1 MLLKWRVP
9 KTIQWVVKLF
19 SIMLLVF
26 TLFRLSTYIAFHP
39 DNVTIIDALPSFA
52 LGIAFDIRW
61 ICYLLLPIVL
71 FSYVPGFSPYSSIA
85 ARKFWTSYLAAAT
98 FVIIFFFGADY
109 GHFAYVSTRL
119 NASALNFAEDAKISA
134 EMLWESYPLFWILL
148 ALVVAGYIFY
158 RLYTRTHQRV
168 EQANSKK
175 EIIYRR
181 NWYILV
187 TVAMGLGIYGSFTF
201 HPLKRDD
208 AFTLQDNFKAYLAL
222 NPLQNFFTTL
232 RFRKPQ
238 VENLRAR
245 EYYPLISDFLQLDKG
260 TDNYTRSVFPGS
272 GSLESTPN
280 VVLVVCESFS
290 MYKTSMSG
298 NPLNTTPYFN
308 QLTQNGVFFN
318 RCFTPHFATAR
329 GMFATLTGI
338 PDVQMSKFS
347 TRNPESLDQH
357 TIINDFEDYN
367 KHYFLG
373 GSSEFNNYRGLIA
386 NISGVKIHEEGSF
399 HAQPV
404 NVWGISDKDL
414 FLEANEVFSREKK
427 PFFAVIQTAG
437 NHRPYTI
444 SPRDKD
450 FQVQELP
457 QDTLL
462 KYGFLSNEE
471 YNAMRYFDFA
481 FQHFIEAAKKQ
492 PYFHNTIFVFVG
504 DHGIAGNA
512 HAMYPDV
519 WTSKRLSDE
528 HVPLLLYAPFLLTP
542 RQHTEVVSQ
551 IDVLPTI
558 AGLIHQ
564 RYTNTTLG
572 RDLLDPKKKNNAAFV
587 IYHDEEKIGWITDSF
602 YYMKS
607 LRFNEEGLYPLNGNT
622 DQWTTAQQAQLRKHA
637 AQMVTA
643 FYETAKWM
651 LVNNK
656 KKPAP

>member
-1 MLLKWRVP
+1 MLVKWRVP

-39 DNVTIIDALPSFA
+39 DNITIIEVLPSFA

-71 FSYVPGFSPYSSIA
+71 FSYIPGCSPYSSNK
-85 ARKFWTSYLAAAT
+85 ARKFWTGYLAATT
-98 FVIIFFFGADY
+98 FLVIFFFGADY
-109 GHFAYVSTRL
+109 GHFGYVNTRL

-148 ALVVAGYIFY
+148 ALIIVAYIFY
-158 RLYTRTHQRV
+158 RLYNSTHQRV
-168 EQANSKK
+168 EKVNSAK

-181 NWYILV
+181 NWYLLV
-187 TVAMGLGIYGSFTF
+187 TFGMALGIYGSFSF
-201 HPLKRDD
+201 QPLKRDD
-208 AFTLQDNFKAYLAL
+208 AFSFNDNFKAYLAL

-238 VENLRAR
+238 VKDLKAKD
-245 EYYPLISDFLQLDKG
+245 YYPMMSAFLQLDKG
-260 TDNYTRSVFPGS
+260 SEGYSRSLYPGS
-272 GSLESTPN
+272 GSLESKPN
-280 VVLVVCESFS
+280 IVLVVCESFS

-308 QLTQNGVFFN
+308 QMTRNGIFFN

-347 TRNPESLDQH
+347 TRNIESLDQH
-357 TIINDFEDYN
+357 MIINNFEEYD
-367 KHYFLG
+367 KHYFIG
-373 GSSEFNNYRGLIA
+373 GSSEFNNYRGLIN
-386 NISGVKIHEEGSF
+386 NIKGVQFHEEGSF
-399 HAQPV
+399 TSKRV
-404 NVWGISDKDL
+404 NVWGITDKDL
-414 FLEANEVFSREKK
+414 FQEANTLFARQQK
-427 PFFAVIQTAG
+427 PFFAIIQTAG

-444 SPRDKD
+444 AEKDKD
-450 FQVQELP
+450 FVQKELP

-471 YNAMRYFDFA
+471 YNAMRYFDYA
-481 FQHFIEAAKKQ
+481 FQSFIEAAKKQ

-512 HAMYPDV
+512 RAVYPDV
-519 WTSKRLSDE
+519 WTDQRLSDE
-528 HVPLLLYAPFLLTP
+528 HVPLLLYAPSLLVP
-542 RQHTEVVSQ
+542 QSRNEVVSQ
-551 IDVLPTI
+551 IDVMPTI
-558 AGLIHQ
+558 AGLVHQ

-572 RDLLDPKKKNNAAFV
+572 RDLLNPAKKNHAAFV
-587 IYHDEEKIGWITDSF
+587 IYHDEEKIGWVTDSF

-607 LRFNEEGLYPLNGNT
+607 LRFNDEGVYNMNYNAPPLSA
-622 DQWTTAQQAQLRKHA
+622 DQQKDISNRYRLL
-637 AQMVTA
+637 VTGY
-643 FYETAKWM
+643 YETAKWM

-656 KKPAP
+656 KRN